1 MSNQQLSTRTKY
13 SVKNAGIAMST
24 KILAIVFG
32 FFARMVFTHTLS
44 MEYVGVNGLF
54 TNILGALNFAD
65 LGIGTALVYTMY
77 EPVAKGDVSKQ
88 KALMK
93 LYDRMYRIIALVVFV
108 IGALMFPIIRVLV
121 HDTDGVHGVMLI
133 YFMFL
138 ARTIFSYVM
147 MYRSMIFLANQRN
160 YVNDMLDSLFLV
172 LQNIIQ
178 IILLLVT
185 RNYFLYLAVYVIT
198 VLLRNTVIYHRAE
211 QEYPEVFEPCE
222 DTVPEEEQKGIY
234 RNLKAML
241 MHKIGEVLINNID
254 NLTLTAIVGI
264 TAVGMYSNYYLI
276 IGSVRQIIDRIIYG
290 IAGSV
295 GNLGATEKKEHVREV
310 FLGTFFLVAAGYGL
324 AAIALYELLDIFVAS
339 SFGAQY
345 VFPKLVTMVLC
356 INFFL
361 NGVRRV
367 SLIFRDSLGLFWND
381 RYKTIV
387 ESLVN
392 LVTSIILARKL
403 GTAGVFIGTF
413 ISIVGVSMWVE
424 PLVLY
429 KDYFQAPVSEYF
441 RKLAKYCILFALAWA
456 LPIVLTG

>member
-1 MSNQQLSTRTKY
+1 M
-13 SVKNAGIAMST
+13 
-24 KILAIVFG
+24 
-32 FFARMVFTHTLS
+32 
-44 MEYVGVNGLF
+44 
-54 TNILGALNFAD
+54 
-65 LGIGTALVYTMY
+65 
-77 EPVAKGDVSKQ
+77 
-88 KALMK
+88 
-93 LYDRMYRIIALVVFV
+93 
-108 IGALMFPIIRVLV
+108 
-121 HDTDGVHGVMLI
+121 
-133 YFMFL
+133 
-138 ARTIFSYVM
+138 
-147 MYRSMIFLANQRN
+147 
-160 YVNDMLDSLFLV
+160 
-172 LQNIIQ
+172 
-178 IILLLVT
+178 
-185 RNYFLYLAVYVIT
+185 
-198 VLLRNTVIYHRAE
+198 
-211 QEYPEVFEPCE
+211 
-222 DTVPEEEQKGIY
+222 
-234 RNLKAML
+234 
-241 MHKIGEVLINNID
+241 
-254 NLTLTAIVGI
+254 
-264 TAVGMYSNYYLI
+264 
-276 IGSVRQIIDRIIYG
+276 RQIIDRIIYG

-441 RKLAKYCILFALAWA
+441 RKLAKYCILFALAWGA
-456 LPIVLTG
+456 TDSLNRVIPWGSELIQYLGMIVISIVIPVFFLVVINLRTPEFRFVMSHLHPKQEEHA